1 MAGAAGRPVTPDLD
15 ALRALWSKRER
26 VVLLQAGFGDG
37 SALLKLWQAWQ
48 DDALQRARLVF
59 IAIDP
64 ACITAAALRRAHAGS
79 AFEGMADRLAAAWP
93 PTTHN
98 LHRIDLAPASLQLL
112 LARGEVLD
120 WLPELQAQIDVF
132 LIDGAHTSADPQRG
146 PQRLAKALA
155 RLAAP
160 AARLWTSVESL
171 GDSLASAGFAQDG
184 DAGHGLYAVFRP
196 RHARRTPPPPT
207 RTPGDRHALVVGAG
221 LAGCAVACALA
232 EQGWRSTLIDRCDSP
247 ATRASG
253 NPAGLFHGVVHR
265 QDGAHA
271 RFNRA
276 AALQARQVVQQAIDE
291 HGAPG
296 DVAGVLR
303 LESKLPD
310 RASMQA
316 VLDALQL
323 PPDYVQ
329 ALDAAEASARCGLP
343 LQRPAWFYPGGGWV
357 QPAALARSFLQ
368 RAGPLAQFR
377 GGVAVH
383 GLRQDGAGWC
393 LLDANG
399 QTIDQAGTVVLAHAA
414 GALRLLDAT
423 HWPLSAVRG
432 QISLYDNAAAD
443 ASQRLSLPRIPLA
456 GAGYLLPEVEGMA
469 IFGASAQPGDDDDC
483 VRADDQ
489 AFNLRRL
496 QVLSGQQ
503 GPAPE
508 AVSGRV
514 GWRLVADDRLP
525 LVGAVPDE
533 VLLRGQ
539 SVERLR
545 DLPRRVGLYMFAA
558 LASRGIGWAA
568 LGGRVLAAQ
577 IAAAPLPL
585 EASLVRAID
594 PARFVLRGARRAPR

>member
-1 MAGAAGRPVTPDLD
+1 M
-15 ALRALWSKRER
+15 
-26 VVLLQAGFGDG
+26 
-37 SALLKLWQAWQ
+37 
-48 DDALQRARLVF
+48 
-59 IAIDP
+59 
-64 ACITAAALRRAHAGS
+64 
-79 AFEGMADRLAAAWP
+79 
-93 PTTHN
+93 
-98 LHRIDLAPASLQLL
+98 L
-112 LARGEVLD
+112 LARGELLD

-160 AARLWTSVESL
+160 AARLWTSVASL
-171 GDSLASAGFAQDG
+171 GDSLASAGFVQDVDG
-184 DAGHGLYAVFRP
+184 GHGLHAVYCP
-196 RHARRTPPPPT
+196 RHARRTPAPAPPT
-207 RTPGDRHALVVGAG
+207 RAPDDRHALIVGAG

-232 EQGWRSTLIDRCDSP
+232 EQGWRSTLIERCDSP

-296 DVAGVLR
+296 DVSGVLR

-329 ALDAAEASARCGLP
+329 ALDATEAGARCGLP

-377 GGVAVH
+377 AGLAVH
-383 GLRQDGAGWC
+383 GLRQDDASWC

-399 QTIDQAGTVVLAHAA
+399 QTIDRAGTVVLAHAA
-414 GALRLLDAT
+414 DALCLLDAT
-423 HWPLSAVRG
+423 HWPLTAVRG
-432 QISLYDNAAAD
+432 QISLYDNAAAA

-456 GAGYLLPEVEGMA
+456 GAGYLLPEVGGLA
-469 IFGASAQPGDDDDC
+469 VFGASAQPGDDDDR
-483 VRADDQ
+483 VRADDH

-496 QVLSGQQ
+496 QVLSGTAGAGDR
-503 GPAPE
+503 GP
-508 AVSGRV
+508 V
-514 GWRLVADDRLP
+514 G
-525 LVGAVPDE
+525 
-533 VLLRGQ
+533 
-539 SVERLR
+539 
-545 DLPRRVGLYMFAA
+545 PRR
-558 LASRGIGWAA
+558 LAP
-568 LGGRVLAAQ
+568 GRRRP
-577 IAAAPLPL
+577 AAAGG
-585 EASLVRAID
+585 
-594 PARFVLRGARRAPR
+594 RGAR